1 MSASI
6 PYIQGSSFPYIVTSI
21 TGQGTEWGE
30 RFLYIPSTVSS
41 VLSSESSFSLDSAR
55 KTTSVYEPSNS
66 PTITPSVSGRFKYTS
81 GTGSSFTA
89 TPTVPNGCGFFAWR
103 AVIRHSGSAIVW
115 IVGPNTSRPA
125 SAGASAWSVNASG
138 VLTSTTYYGPS
149 SSGYSAT
156 DWVAFARKFLVSCA
170 HNDGT
175 SATTT
180 IYGVSTL
187 PAVSRQGY
195 ILDGWYTAATGG
207 TRVGGAGDTYTPT
220 ANTTL
225 YAHWIIAYTISFN
238 ANGGTGAPSDVSVA
252 EGGQWTCP
260 STIPTKSNSNFAGWA
275 ESQSAT
281 PQDVAY
287 YPGASYAAPS
297 ADLILYAVWVADVGV
312 IVYNPMGGTMQETV
326 KTVEVGSAYGEL
338 PIPTLSGWTFTGW
351 FTAETGG
358 SQVTS
363 ETVMQSAG
371 NVVIYARWAGP
382 PMTSYVFFDANG
394 GTAAEHALDPRTVAE
409 GDAIGTLPTVT
420 RSNWTFAGWK
430 NAVTGADITASTV
443 MGTSD
448 IYAVAEWTRSSH
460 TITFDPNGGT
470 LPQDTETVYDGEA
483 FGSLPI
489 PHNDGSNFVGWFTEG
504 GDKVLPSSV
513 PEGDAELQARW
524 SDGTVEWF
532 KATKAVAGAG
542 SL

>member
-1 MSASI
+1 MIAVYPGVV
-6 PYIQGSSFPYIVTSI
+6 PYKRMTYLVLSGYVTSSSLPAGVYCAANDANI
-21 TGQGTEWGE
+21 TGTSSTGH
-30 RFLYIPSTVSS
+30 IPVINGGGGGDVVIVRYGDYS
-41 VLSSESSFSLDSAR
+41 VVATAAHVIGF
-55 KTTSVYEPSNS
+55 TTSGG
-66 PTITPSVSGRFKYTS
+66 PTNTS
-81 GTGSSFTA
+81 GTVTFSLSEDSSSKPYGFLIGVGTRSGGSTTVSATLSEGSSLTVSGKYLKTA
-89 TPTVPNGCGFFAWR
+89 GSDR
-103 AVIRHSGSAIVW
+103 AVIVPLRI
-115 IVGPNTSRPA
+115 
-125 SAGASAWSVNASG
+125 
-138 VLTSTTYYGPS
+138 
-149 SSGYSAT
+149 
-156 DWVAFARKFLVSCA
+156 RK
-170 HNDGT
+170 
-175 SATTT
+175 
-180 IYGVSTL
+180 
-187 PAVSRQGY
+187 
-195 ILDGWYTAATGG
+195 YT
-207 TRVGGAGDTYTPT
+207 V
-220 ANTTL
+220 
-225 YAHWIIAYTISFN
+225 SFN
-238 ANGGTGAPSDVSVA
+238 ANGGTGAPSDVSA
-252 EGGQWTCP
+252 AAGGQWTCP

-281 PQDVAY
+281 AQEVAY

-297 ADLILYAVWVADVGV
+297 ANLILYAVWVAEVGV
-312 IVYNPMGGTMQETV
+312 IVYNPMGGAMQETV
-326 KTVEVGSAYGEL
+326 KIVDVGSAYGEL

-363 ETVMQSAG
+363 DTVMQSAG

-382 PMTSYVFFDANG
+382 LMTSYVFFDANG

-409 GDAIGTLPTVT
+409 GGAIGTLPTVV
-420 RSNWTFAGWK
+420 RANWTFARWK
-430 NAVTGADITASTV
+430 NAATGAEITASTV

-489 PHNDGSNFVGWFTEG
+489 PQNDGSNFVGWFTED

-513 PEGDAELQARW
+513 PEEDTELQARW
-524 SDGTVEWF
+524 EDGTVEWF